1 MSQRSWARLP
11 QATLHPSA
19 LRRLPRAFP
28 GGSARLRCWFS
39 AGESAVYFGK
49 RCPVVTVKGKRK
61 EEDRVRP
68 KVFGEASSKP
78 ERRAPARQ
86 PQSRRGRLCPSLHVQ
101 RKSPPGDGRPQAC
114 GQGAPG
120 RLVTPQVRA
129 ARRARQGAATVSCRS
144 DLAIDKNMTTAGR
157 STSSTCGFFLPM

>member
-11 QATLHPSA
+11 QAALHPSA

-68 KVFGEASSKP
+68 KVFGEASSKL

-86 PQSRRGRLCPSLHVQ
+86 PQLRRGRLCPSLHVQ
-101 RKSPPGDGRPQAC
+101 RKSPRGTTGLRPAD
-114 GQGAPG
+114 
-120 RLVTPQVRA
+120 
-129 ARRARQGAATVSCRS
+129 RARPDGLSHQRS
-144 DLAIDKNMTTAGR
+144 GQPGGPARAQRPRRVGR
-157 STSSTCGFFLPM
+157 TWPSTRI